1 LGSPRKVRRLLC
13 RLPERPFGV
22 LHQQNWW
29 QPDLC
34 RAVRK
39 VEWQGRACHWAQA
52 AGLLRLPAGR
62 VDVGLLLWCLVRQ
75 AGGLRGP
82 LQAESAITA
91 GATCFAAASPD
102 TAGSPYF
109 APKSR
114 CAAPSGA
121 VALVAALAAQPA
133 LAPQSIG
140 GRPGCGSHCRDRY
153 RSRPACRHWRCSYRQ
168 VPYPLPQPLPPS
180 MSLFGA
186 ILTHALAS
194 AWQDDG
200 KCAQAHQAYRSRTPL
215 RGTDAL
221 LCQCVVCGRVTVNQS
236 VCSIVCD
243 HSCVTVAC
251 S

>member
-1 LGSPRKVRRLLC
+1 MRRLLC

-91 GATCFAAASPD
+91 GATCFAAASPG

-168 VPYPLPQPLPPS
+168 
-180 MSLFGA
+180 
-186 ILTHALAS
+186 
-194 AWQDDG
+194 DDG

-243 HSCVTVAC
+243 HSRVTVAC